1 MIPQVGRLLA
11 GVSALLIA
19 ITGLYLAVTGGGS
32 DPAPAVII
40 IRGSTL
46 PVDDT
51 LTDSERDREWL
62 REHQAQV
69 EAVGGNGR

>member
-46 PVDDT
+46 PGAAT
-51 LTDSERDREWL
+51 LPDSAHAREYL
-62 REHQAQV
+62 REEQARL
-69 EAVGGNGR
+69 ETVGGDG

>member
-19 ITGLYLAVTGGGS
+19 ITGLYLAIAGGGS

-46 PVDDT
+46 PSDD
-51 LTDSERDREWL
+51 LTDSEHDREWL
-62 REHQAQV
+62 HQQQTQL
-69 EAVGGNGR
+69 EAVGGDG

>member
-1 MIPQVGRLLA
+1 MIPLGRLLA

-19 ITGLYLAVTGGGS
+19 ITGLYLAISGGGS
-32 DPAPAVII
+32 DPAPAIII

-46 PVDDT
+46 PSDD
-51 LTDSERDREWL
+51 LTDSEHDREWL
-62 REHQAQV
+62 HQQQTHL

>member
-19 ITGLYLAVTGGGS
+19 ITGLYLAIAGGGS

-46 PVDDT
+46 PSDD
-51 LTDSERDREWL
+51 LTDSEHDREWL
-62 REHQAQV
+62 REEQAHL
-69 EAVGGNGR
+69 EAVGGGG

>member
-40 IRGSTL
+40 IRGSVL
-46 PVDDT
+46 PDDGM
-51 LTDSERDREWL
+51 TDSERDREWL
-62 REHQAQV
+62 REEQAHL
-69 EAVGGNGR
+69 ETVGGNG

>member
-32 DPAPAVII
+32 DPAPAIII
-40 IRGSTL
+40 IRGSVL
-46 PVDDT
+46 PDDGM
-51 LTDSERDREWL
+51 TDSERDREWL
-62 REHQAQV
+62 REEQAHL
-69 EAVGGNGR
+69 ETVGGDG